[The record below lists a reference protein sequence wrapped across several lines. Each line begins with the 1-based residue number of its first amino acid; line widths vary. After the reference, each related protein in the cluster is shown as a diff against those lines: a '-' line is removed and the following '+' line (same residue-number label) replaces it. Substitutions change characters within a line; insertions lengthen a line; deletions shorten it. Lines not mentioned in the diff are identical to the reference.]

1 MTTKRAAVMLIVMI
15 GGLILFNPAKLFVIY
30 MIGLGWAF
38 WSFTLPIC
46 SVFVHGVLQVHTGR
60 GLIYW
65 ICRGGIIL
73 DGVLCGIPGWLADG
87 ASAFWHMAK
96 SEARRVEGL

>member
-1 MTTKRAAVMLIVMI
+1 MTTKRAAVTLIIMI
-15 GGLILFNPAKLFVIY
+15 TCLVLFNPAKLFVIY
-30 MIGLGWAF
+30 MIGLGWDF
-38 WSFTLPIC
+38 WAFTLPF
-46 SVFVHGVLQVHTGR
+46 SSLVAHGMLQVRTKR

-65 ICRGGIIL
+65 VCRGGIIL